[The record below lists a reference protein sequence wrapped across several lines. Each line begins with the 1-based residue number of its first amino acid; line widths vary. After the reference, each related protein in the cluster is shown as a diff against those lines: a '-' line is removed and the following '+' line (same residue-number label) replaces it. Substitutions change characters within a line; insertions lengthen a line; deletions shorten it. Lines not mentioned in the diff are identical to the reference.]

1 LTKYTVK
8 DDGGIG
14 ERLRKAREYLG
25 YTQSEMAERLGMST
39 KGYQHN
45 EKSYS
50 VPSAMV
56 IRSFSEFGVSPLWI
70 LNGTGEM
77 KLDKVSRGFYEENNF
92 RNEDLKLTKEIF
104 DLIYC
109 QLSESNISEV
119 RKDKLFDKYSDSE
132 IGNPA
137 SFHQFLTELKK
148 PYEPYIFLPIINPSD
163 ESVFTGFGSFKE
175 ICEHYPIRR
184 SWVIENKLPLDLLKA
199 AYPSDDA
206 MAPTINQGEI
216 TIIDGRTSVSGSGLY
231 ALSIQDKVLIRRLE
245 HKLSGLNIITDNE
258 HYSNEILSDEDA
270 KKIEVLGRV
279 VRIDSYR

>member
-1 LTKYTVK
+1 MTKYTVK

-14 ERLRKAREYLG
+14 ERLKTAREYLG

-50 VPSAMV
+50 IPSALV
-56 IRSFSEFGVSPLWI
+56 IRSFSEFGISPLWV
-70 LNGTGEM
+70 LNGTGDM
-77 KLDKVSRGFYEENNF
+77 KLDKVGREFYEENNF

-104 DLIYC
+104 DLIYY
-109 QLSESNISEV
+109 QLGESNISES

-132 IGNPA
+132 ISNPS

-163 ESVFTGFGSFKE
+163 ESIFTDFGSFRE
-175 ICEHYPIRR
+175 LCEHHPVRR
-184 SWVIENKLPLDLLKA
+184 SWIYESKLNSELLKA
-199 AYPSDDA
+199 VFPSDDA

-216 TIIDGRTSVSGSGLY
+216 AIIDGRTSVSGSGLY

-258 HYSNEILSDEDA
+258 HYSNETLSDEDA
-270 KKIEVLGRV
+270 KNIEVLGRV